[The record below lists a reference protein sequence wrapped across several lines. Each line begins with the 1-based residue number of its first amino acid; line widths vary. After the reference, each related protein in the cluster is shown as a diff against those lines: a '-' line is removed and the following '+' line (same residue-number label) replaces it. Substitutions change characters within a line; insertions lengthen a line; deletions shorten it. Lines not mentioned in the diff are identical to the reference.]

1 MFKRFKLLKKIK
13 KITLVLLDVDGVMT
27 DEGIYFDDSG
37 VQIKKFNAKDG
48 FGIKLAIDAGIKFA
62 FVTGKKSKILKIRA
76 KRLGVH
82 KVYQGEMRKH
92 LLLEKIKKD
101 FNVKEDRIAFVADD
115 IFDISLLNR
124 VSVKVAVKNASRE
137 VKAVADYIT
146 RREGGKGGV
155 RDFLEFLLKRK
166 GIWKQ
171 NIRDYY

>member
-76 KRLGVH
+76 KRL
-82 KVYQGEMRKH
+82 
-92 LLLEKIKKD
+92 
-101 FNVKEDRIAFVADD
+101 
-115 IFDISLLNR
+115 
-124 VSVKVAVKNASRE
+124 
-137 VKAVADYIT
+137 
-146 RREGGKGGV
+146 
-155 RDFLEFLLKRK
+155 
-166 GIWKQ
+166 
-171 NIRDYY
+171 

>member
-1 MFKRFKLLKKIK
+1 M
-13 KITLVLLDVDGVMT
+13 
-27 DEGIYFDDSG
+27 
-37 VQIKKFNAKDG
+37 
-48 FGIKLAIDAGIKFA
+48 
-62 FVTGKKSKILKIRA
+62 
-76 KRLGVH
+76 H
-82 KVYQGEMRKH
+82 KVYQGERRKH

-146 RREGGKGGV
+146 RRDGGKGGV